1 MHNPGSLRTVGLS
14 EVAYGHHTK
23 LLSSTTVNIALYERN
38 KLPSLAKFVNYL
50 HSSQDLLAH
59 IDRNGKRM
67 QGPSGLRWHSL
78 TMVQTRKRV
87 RDHDAGSESKRSK
100 LRVSHIEQGRTESGS
115 ESASGR
121 SITISGELKSSTSGT
136 SVLGCDDYLGLHHAI
151 GELNTM
157 SKIRMCREVDDEYVQ
172 TQLRIIRN
180 CVKQASESYERC
192 FDYFEHALSAATSRS
207 SLLFRP
213 QLKC

>member
-1 MHNPGSLRTVGLS
+1 VHNPGSLRTVGLS
-14 EVAYGHHTK
+14 EVAHGHHTK

-121 SITISGELKSSTSGT
+121 SITGT
-136 SVLGCDDYLGLHHAI
+136 SVLGCDDYFGLHHAI

-157 SKIRMCREVDDEYVQ
+157 SKILMCREVDDEYVQ
-172 TQLRIIRN
+172 TQLRIIRD

-192 FDYFEHALSAATSRS
+192 FDFFEHALSAATSRS